1 MKKLMVLAAMLAMAL
16 VVAAPAFA
24 QQESGDAS
32 FSAALANK
40 LGNQC
45 AQIVNQQNTGNV
57 ENNAVI
63 VQDQFVAQ
71 VNAALIGAFFSDVEV
86 NQTNTNEQNAEI
98 NQTGVVQVAAAEQA
112 CEQALAIVE

>member
-1 MKKLMVLAAMLAMAL
+1 MVLAAMLAMAL

-24 QQESGDAS
+24 QQTSGNAS
-32 FSAALANK
+32 FSAAIANE

-57 ENNAVI
+57 ENNAVV

-71 VNAALIGAFFSDVEV
+71 ANVALIEALFSDVEV
-86 NQTNTNEQNAEI
+86 NQENNNAQNAEI
-98 NQTGVVQVAAAEQA
+98 NQVGVAQAAAAEQA
-112 CEQALAIVE
+112 CQQALAIVK